1 MWGGVRQ
8 VKNKS
13 PAPIQITA
21 EQIIREAQNQR
32 EEEIEP
38 PRQKITDAEELQEY
52 RLRKRKEF
60 EDQIRRQRGLISNW
74 LKYAAWE
81 ESQRELERARNVYE
95 RALDVDYRNVTIWLK
110 YAEMEMKHKKVNLAR
125 NLWDRAVT
133 LLPRVNQF
141 WCVMP
146 SECVR

>member
-1 MWGGVRQ
+1 

-13 PAPIQITA
+13 PAEIQITA
-21 EQIIREAQNQR
+21 EQIILEAQERQ
-32 EEEIEP
+32 EEEIQP
-38 PRQKITDAEELQEY
+38 PKQKITDAEELEEY
-52 RLRKRKEF
+52 KLRKRKEF

-81 ESQRELERARNVYE
+81 ESQKELERARNVYE

-110 YAEMEMKHKKVNLAR
+110 YAEMEMKNKNINAAR

-141 WCVMP
+141 WYLLKTQIV
-146 SECVR
+146 